1 MSSHSKVP
9 KQGYAKKKKHEMIG
23 KTYLFKAKEVVREMK
38 LQSGNEFYAVK
49 NSAQDSSNSRHNQS
63 LI

>member
-1 MSSHSKVP
+1 M
-9 KQGYAKKKKHEMIG
+9 QKKKHEMIG